1 MNKYLVNK
9 NVSVNVGVTVFGKPQ
24 QNRIGTITVGM

>member
-9 NVSVNVGVTVFGKPQ
+9 NVSVNVGVTVFRKRQ